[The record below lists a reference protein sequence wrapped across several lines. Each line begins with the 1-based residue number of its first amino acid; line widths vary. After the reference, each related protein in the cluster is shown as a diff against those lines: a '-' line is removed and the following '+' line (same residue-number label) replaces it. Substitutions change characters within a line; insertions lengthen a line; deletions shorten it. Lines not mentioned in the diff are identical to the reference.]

1 MHNLKEWFW
10 LPVFFV
16 LFLVTPA
23 FSLEKGDIVPP
34 FTVLSHEG
42 EPFTEENLLGKLS
55 VVFYDT
61 RHTASWNNDLKYA
74 IGEFREK
81 HLPLLANLE
90 VIQIIDASSANFLT
104 RSIWKRKLRENARKY
119 GVTLYAD
126 WSGGMRRDF
135 SFSAR
140 ESNVLVVDTHGTVRY
155 TFRGKVPENEKNQL
169 FSLLLTLGEEMQR
182 RGEKP

>member
-1 MHNLKEWFW
+1 MHNLKEWLW

-23 FSLEKGDIVPP
+23 FPLEKGDVIPP
-34 FTVLSHEG
+34 FTVLSHQE

-55 VVFYDT
+55 VVFYDN
-61 RHTASWNNDLKYA
+61 RRTAPKNNDLKYA
-74 IGEFREK
+74 IGDFREK
-81 HLPLLANLE
+81 HLPLLENLE

-126 WSGGMRRDF
+126 WSGKMRRDF
-135 SFSAR
+135 GFRAR

-155 TFRGKVPENEKNQL
+155 TFRGKVPESEKNQL
-169 FSLLLTLGEEMQR
+169 FSLLLALGEEMQR